1 MKRSKVY
8 FIVGSLLIVC
18 LFFVIYYPFAT
29 STYEITGTVKEK
41 YAETYGDVK
50 LYYAILLTGEKLECD
65 TNLFLHD
72 SNPEGIYEGINVN
85 QSYVF
90 TCWGW
95 HDGVWE
101 PNVIKAILQK

>member
-1 MKRSKVY
+1 MKKTKVY
-8 FIVGSLLIVC
+8 FVVCSLLIAC
-18 LFFVIYYPFAT
+18 LLFVSYRQFAT
-29 STYEITGTVKEK
+29 STYEIAGTVQNK
-41 YAETYGDVK
+41 YVEHYGEVT
-50 LYYAILLTGEKLECD
+50 LYHIILSTGEKLECD

-72 SNPEGIYEGINVN
+72 SSPEYIYKSIEVN

-101 PNVIKAILQK
+101 PNVVNAVMV